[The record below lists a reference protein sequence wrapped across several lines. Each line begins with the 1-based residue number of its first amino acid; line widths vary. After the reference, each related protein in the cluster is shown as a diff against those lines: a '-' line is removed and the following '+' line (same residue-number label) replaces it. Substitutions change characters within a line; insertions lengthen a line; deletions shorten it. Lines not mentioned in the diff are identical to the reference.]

1 MNTVSDRYKINYRNN
16 DYWKNSFSRNSP
28 KNYYLNRSRIKS
40 KSRSKKYIITNEMLT
55 KQRVLKDKDNNIFK
69 TNDIYASNKGG
80 LLLSR
85 KDSHGSPEP
94 SRALQTNKNYSNLR
108 NRSRIAYKRSR
119 SPLNNTTLNATNKS
133 TNKSK
138 LKKKT
143 KVNTCSS
150 FL

>member
-1 MNTVSDRYKINYRNN
+1 MNTVSDRYKVNYRNN

-69 TNDIYASNKGG
+69 TNDIYASKKGG

-85 KDSHGSPEP
+85 KDSQGSPEP
-94 SRALQTNKNYSNLR
+94 SKAL
-108 NRSRIAYKRSR
+108 
-119 SPLNNTTLNATNKS
+119 
-133 TNKSK
+133 
-138 LKKKT
+138 
-143 KVNTCSS
+143 
-150 FL
+150 